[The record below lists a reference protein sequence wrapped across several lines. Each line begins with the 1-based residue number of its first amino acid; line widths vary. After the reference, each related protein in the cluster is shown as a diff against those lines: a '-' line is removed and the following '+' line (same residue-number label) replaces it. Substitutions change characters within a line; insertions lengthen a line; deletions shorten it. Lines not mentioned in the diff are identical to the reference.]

1 MVRGHQ
7 LNTTR
12 SCGSDLVIS
21 NLDRPRRYSVS
32 SFYRSP
38 VCT

>member
-12 SCGSDLVIS
+12 SCG
-21 NLDRPRRYSVS
+21 
-32 SFYRSP
+32 YRI
-38 VCT
+38 